1 MRNWL
6 VLAGTLVSAA
16 LLVRPAIAEPVV
28 WGIQAEQLEYRL
40 GEGSDILAWDM
51 DAFIGKDELR
61 VVWRSEAEYALDPDN
76 FESLENQFRLQTPIS
91 DFFDAVVGVRFDNPE
106 GPNRTYGVL
115 GLHGLAPQWFE
126 VDVDL
131 FLSEYPSAR
140 FEVEY
145 EGLITN
151 RLILVPSIEVDI
163 PLDDDPATGRGA
175 YGPTLEVGARLSYD
189 VIDRL
194 FSPYIG
200 IHWERTFGES
210 AELARA
216 EGEDTSSV
224 YLVAGFRL
232 LF

>member
-6 VLAGTLVSAA
+6 VLAGTLVSAV

-40 GEGSDILAWDM
+40 GEGSDILAWDA

-61 VVWRSEAEYALDPDN
+61 VVWRSEAEYALDSDN
-76 FESLENQFRLQTPIS
+76 FETLENQFRLQTPIS

-126 VDVDL
+126 VDLDL

-151 RLILVPSIEVDI
+151 RLILVPSIEVDV

-175 YGPTLEVGARLSYD
+175 YGPTIEIGARLSYD

-200 IHWERTFGES
+200 VHWERTFGES
-210 AELARA
+210 ANLARA
-216 EGEDTSSV
+216 EGEDTSAV
-224 YLVAGFRL
+224 YVVAGFRMI
-232 LF
+232 F